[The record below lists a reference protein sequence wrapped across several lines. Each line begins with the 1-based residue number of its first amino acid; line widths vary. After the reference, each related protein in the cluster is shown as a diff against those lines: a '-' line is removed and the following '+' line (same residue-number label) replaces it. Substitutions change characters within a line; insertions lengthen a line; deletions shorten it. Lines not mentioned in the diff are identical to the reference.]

1 MVSAPNGPRAER
13 TYILI
18 REAAMQTERL
28 KKLFFSTLYL
38 STFTFGGGYVIVS
51 LLKTKFVDE
60 LHWIDE
66 NEMLDLVA
74 IAQSSPGAIAV
85 NGAIVVGCRLAGIPG
100 ILCAILGAVL
110 PPFVIL
116 SLISVFYQAFR
127 DNFAVQAML
136 YGMKAGVGAVIVSV
150 VYDIGSGIVKAR
162 DPILIGIMIAAFAA
176 NYVFHVN
183 VIFIILAAA
192 AAGAVR
198 TVLRTTGKGDSK

>member
-1 MVSAPNGPRAER
+1 
-13 TYILI
+13 
-18 REAAMQTERL
+18 MQINRL

-85 NGAIVVGCRLAGIPG
+85 NGAIVVGYKLAGIPG
-100 ILCAILGAVL
+100 IISAILGAIV

-116 SLISVFYQAFR
+116 SLISAFYQAFR

-136 YGMKAGVGAVIVSV
+136 SGMKSGVGAVIVSV
-150 VYDIGSGIVKAR
+150 VYDMGSGIVKAR
-162 DPILIGIMIAAFAA
+162 DPVLISVMIAAFAA
-176 NYVFHVN
+176 NYVFHIN

-198 TVLRTTGKGDSK
+198 TVLQAGRREVPK